1 LPHGDG
7 PDSLVAQ
14 RTWWL
19 RGSDGGWKAYAVS
32 GARAHSGTVVAALEG
47 IADPETAATIK
58 GRDVAVPRSALPTLR
73 PGEVYLAD
81 VVGLDV
87 VDAAGRPLGRV
98 VAMEDYGAH
107 PVMRVR
113 REKRDGAG
121 AESLVPFVEPILRS
135 VDLAGRR
142 IEVDWELDD

>member
-1 LPHGDG
+1 
-7 PDSLVAQ
+7 
-14 RTWWL
+14 
-19 RGSDGGWKAYAVS
+19 
-32 GARAHSGTVVAALEG
+32 
-47 IADPETAATIK
+47 
-58 GRDVAVPRSALPTLR
+58 
-73 PGEVYLAD
+73 VYLAD